1 MDSAASG
8 HPSIR
13 DNQLHSKTF
22 RIQGMNH
29 RKISM
34 TLLQATQ
41 ESPVL
46 ARLTDLTRESNARLQ
61 AIEPLIPQGIR
72 SAVTAGP
79 IEGSVWCVILDNNSV
94 AAKFRQLLPSLEAHL
109 RNKGF
114 DVQTIRIKVHKPGQT
129 TY

>member
-1 MDSAASG
+1 
-8 HPSIR
+8 
-13 DNQLHSKTF
+13 
-22 RIQGMNH
+22 
-29 RKISM
+29 M

-46 ARLTDLTRESNARLQ
+46 ARLSDLARESNARLQ
-61 AIEPLIPQGIR
+61 AIESLIPQGLR
-72 SAVTAGP
+72 SAITAGP
-79 IEGSVWCVILDNNSV
+79 IEGAVWCIILDNNSA

-114 DVQTIRIKVHKPGQT
+114 DVQSIRLKVHKPGQT

>member
-1 MDSAASG
+1 
-8 HPSIR
+8 
-13 DNQLHSKTF
+13 
-22 RIQGMNH
+22 MNH
-29 RKISM
+29 RKNSM

-46 ARLTDLTRESNARLQ
+46 ARLSDLARESNARLQ
-61 AIEPLIPQGIR
+61 AIDPLIPQGLR

-79 IEGSVWCVILDNNSV
+79 IDGTVWCIILDNNSV
-94 AAKFRQLLPSLEAHL
+94 AAKFRQLLPSLSAHL

-114 DVQTIRIKVHKPGQT
+114 DVQSIRLKVHKPGRT